1 MPCLSYLSLSL
12 SLSLSLYL
20 SLSLSL
26 SRSLSLDLPPLP
38 KLFSLSV
45 TRLSRGPLHLA
56 HQASARIYAPP
67 PSILSPSEAFL
78 SGSMANDGI
87 SMIRLTCPVC
97 SKKWQEPQAPRRGE
111 MEEGEEQMNGR
122 GGKAWGEGMEGE
134 REGEAP
140 LEKNST
146 KIRQQ
151 LAQHCWSTSH
161 LAGSEAAEGRGQA
174 MNLTGSGK
182 GWARVNKRPR
192 QAVQE

>member
-1 MPCLSYLSLSL
+1 
-12 SLSLSLYL
+12 
-20 SLSLSL
+20 
-26 SRSLSLDLPPLP
+26 
-38 KLFSLSV
+38 
-45 TRLSRGPLHLA
+45 
-56 HQASARIYAPP
+56 
-67 PSILSPSEAFL
+67 
-78 SGSMANDGI
+78 MANDGI